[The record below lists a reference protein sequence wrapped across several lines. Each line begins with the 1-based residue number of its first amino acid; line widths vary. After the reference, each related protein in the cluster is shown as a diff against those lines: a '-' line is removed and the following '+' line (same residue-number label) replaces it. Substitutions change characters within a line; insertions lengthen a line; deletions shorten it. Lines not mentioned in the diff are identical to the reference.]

1 MAAGGI
7 KSDGV
12 DYGRE
17 VAAYPRRDDPVEN
30 VEGGLAGVEI
40 MLTASNQSP

>member
-1 MAAGGI
+1 M
-7 KSDGV
+7 
-12 DYGRE
+12 
-17 VAAYPRRDDPVEN
+17 AAYPRRDDPVED